1 MSSTT
6 TTAPAATADD
16 VATRRR
22 TAAALVVAGAGF
34 VLFPAL
40 RPWPDESRPTA
51 ELAELAAA
59 FASDRWV
66 VAHLCGIL
74 AIGLLA
80 PALLGLRAVLA
91 PGVTPRTTDLLAS
104 ATGLVWAGGF
114 LAALYFGAEMFG
126 IQAVA
131 ASAVASGDPAGTG
144 FLDVA
149 TDLRTGGL
157 AVTLFGTGLILLAA
171 GGVVTAFALR
181 RVARWWFTLP
191 FTLGLVL
198 LLPQFWG
205 GPGLRVVHGVLLG
218 LGCVLLAVVALRRA
232 RP

>member
-6 TTAPAATADD
+6 TAAPATPTSSTS
-16 VATRRR
+16 TRRL
-22 TAAALVVAGAGF
+22 TAAALVAAGAGF
-34 VLFPAL
+34 VLFPVL
-40 RPWPDESRPTA
+40 RPWPDEARPT
-51 ELAELAAA
+51 AELAAA

-80 PALLGLRAVLA
+80 PALLGLRSTVAARA
-91 PGVTPRTTDLLAS
+91 PRRTADLLAS

-114 LAALYFGAEMFG
+114 LAALFFGAEMFG
-126 IQAVA
+126 IQAI
-131 ASAVASGDPAGTG
+131 ASAATSTSDPAATG
-144 FLDVA
+144 FLDVV
-149 TDLRTGGL
+149 TDLRAGSL
-157 AVTLFGTGLILLAA
+157 AVTLFGAGLILLAA
-171 GGVVTAFALR
+171 GGLLAAVALR
-181 RVARWWFTLP
+181 GVARWWFTLP

-205 GPGLRVVHGVLLG
+205 SPGLRVAHGVLLG
-218 LGCVLLAVVALRRA
+218 AGCVLLAVVALRRP

>member
-6 TTAPAATADD
+6 TAAPAATTSPTS
-16 VATRRR
+16 TRRL
-22 TAAALVVAGAGF
+22 TAAALVAAGAGF
-34 VLFPAL
+34 VLFPVL
-40 RPWPDESRPTA
+40 RPWPDEAHPT
-51 ELAELAAA
+51 AELAAA

-80 PALLGLRAVLA
+80 PALLGLRSTVAA
-91 PGVTPRTTDLLAS
+91 RASRRTTDLLAS

-114 LAALYFGAEMFG
+114 LAALFFGAEMFG
-126 IQAVA
+126 IQAIARSATGPA
-131 ASAVASGDPAGTG
+131 ATG
-144 FLDVA
+144 FLDVV
-149 TDLRTGGL
+149 TDLRTGSL
-157 AVTLFGTGLILLAA
+157 AVTLFGAGLTLLAA
-171 GGVVTAFALR
+171 GGLLTAIALR

-191 FTLGLVL
+191 FALGLFL

-205 GPGLRVVHGVLLG
+205 GPGLRVAHGVMLG
-218 LGCVLLAVVALRRA
+218 AGCALLAVVVLRRP